1 MDVIVDGVRIFCLLV
16 GSSENPPLFLLHG
29 GPGFDHTEMH
39 PWLDALS
46 DTFYLLYIDL
56 RGHGRSQRVDPAT
69 ATLDVFANDITAMAS
84 EMGLESYAVL
94 GHSFG
99 SFVALTHAVKQGT
112 ATHYIVSG
120 GTASFS
126 KSGPEIQA
134 NIDAFQPVELREQIR
149 QSWAEEASVR
159 TPDDVRRLWL
169 MQMPFHFATSDSD
182 AYREALRDAE
192 NNPDTIL
199 TPEMLAYAAAHEYA
213 IEYED
218 QLASIQRPVLV
229 IAGEQDRVCTP
240 RAQRDMGVIPHSEV
254 VIVPD
259 AGHMSFVEQPEEYM
273 TAVRNFYNRNR

>member
-1 MDVIVDGVRIFCLLV
+1 MDVIADGVRIFCLPV
-16 GSSENPPLFLLHG
+16 GSPENPPLFLLHG

-84 EMGLESYAVL
+84 AMGLERYAVL

-99 SFVALTHAVKQGT
+99 SFVALTHAVKHGT
-112 ATHYIVSG
+112 ATHYVVSG

-126 KSGPEIQA
+126 KSAPEIQT
-134 NIDAFQPVELREQIR
+134 NIDAFEPVELREQIR
-149 QSWAEEASVR
+149 QSWAQEASVR
-159 TPDDVRRLWL
+159 TSEDVRRLWL
-169 MQMPFHFATSDSD
+169 MQMPFHFATTESE
-182 AYREALRDAE
+182 AYRRAVDDAE

-199 TPEMLAYAAAHEYA
+199 APEMLAYAAAHEYP

-259 AGHMSFVEQPEEYM
+259 AGHMSFVEQPDDYM
-273 TAVRNFYNRNR
+273 TTVRNFYNRNR